1 MLTSSDWEE
10 IYRLNPNPLRPINKR
25 IIMKFINYLE
35 KVSGVDFMGL
45 LSLTIFFLFF
55 TGMLIWV
62 FRTRK
67 EDFKEVSQ
75 MPLDHSN

>member
-1 MLTSSDWEE
+1 
-10 IYRLNPNPLRPINKR
+10 
-25 IIMKFINYLE
+25 
-35 KVSGVDFMGL
+35 
-45 LSLTIFFLFF
+45 
-55 TGMLIWV
+55 MLIWV